1 MIYGKKALLSEGD
14 IVYRPFRNE
23 VYKVKI
29 VEVRYYG
36 QCDGHFLYKGDNNES
51 YYDRHIGKLIFYN
64 EQDALKYLDKQ
75 NKIKQKRKLLKEY
88 ETKLNKELNIEN
100 HRYF

>member
-23 VYKVKI
+23 VYKLKI

-36 QCDGHFLYKGDNNES
+36 QCDGHFLYKGDNNE
-51 YYDRHIGKLIFYN
+51 
-64 EQDALKYLDKQ
+64 
-75 NKIKQKRKLLKEY
+75 
-88 ETKLNKELNIEN
+88 
-100 HRYF
+100 